1 MENSA
6 ISWSLFVFLGAFSVE
21 GVRIDPPLPRNLFP
35 FIGSEVHNTCHFIG
49 ENGQPPLW
57 VKFQKTK
64 KKKEPQNWMN
74 IANTE
79 RVYQTNAT
87 HGDKTS
93 VTLNIKNVTSEDDTW
108 TYSCVG
114 FHASDSKQIFRLEFA
129 FIVMYKEDL
138 PIAGVVPNHTVSF
151 AETVNFYC
159 SLTHKN
165 NEAKVTI
172 ERATFIKNGI
182 PLMSTND
189 LTQPLVVG
197 NVTGRDGGNYAC
209 LLSVKFHK
217 EQTYSITPV
226 SNAYLHVRARFPRN
240 ESKVDARVGE
250 DIALNCSAE
259 GYPLNITWKK
269 SKSGLSS
276 VIKATDRFKLEQQC
290 LYCPSILFIQNF
302 SVEDCGEYSCSALG
316 FPGKQVFHVVFKG
329 DQASTPSTVTTAV
342 SPAAGMTAISS
353 SASYLAA
360 FFFAFLKIWG
370 TV

>member
-6 ISWSLFVFLGAFSVE
+6 ISWSLFVFLGTFSVE
-21 GVRIDPPLPRNLFP
+21 GVLIGPPLPRNLFP

-49 ENGQPPLW
+49 EKGQPPLW
-57 VKFQKTK
+57 VKFQK
-64 KKKEPQNWMN
+64 KKKETQNWMD

-108 TYSCVG
+108 TYSC
-114 FHASDSKQIFRLEFA
+114 
-129 FIVMYKEDL
+129 EDL

-209 LLSVKFHK
+209 LLSVKFYQ

-226 SNAYLHVRARFPRN
+226 SNAYLHVRARFPTN

-302 SVEDCGEYSCSALG
+302 SVEDYGEYSCSALG

-342 SPAAGMTAISS
+342 SPAAGTTAISS

-360 FFFAFLKIWG
+360 SFFAFLKIWG
-370 TV
+370 T